1 MPVCVTPLKARC
13 SACAKCSPA
22 GHEPDG
28 CQRLRSVPARGW
40 QGGGEGG
47 SSRGGAS
54 AEDEEELQVGVSEI
68 ASNRATGDRGTV
80 DYYA

>member
-1 MPVCVTPLKARC
+1 MFTQQGMNLMDVNVSDQSL
-13 SACAKCSPA
+13 
-22 GHEPDG
+22 
-28 CQRLRSVPARGW
+28 ARGW

-54 AEDEEELQVGVSEI
+54 AEAEEELQVGVSEI
-68 ASNRATGDRGTV
+68 ASNRATGDRGLV